1 MNSIFNQMGGNNNMI
16 SAFMQFSRNLKGDP
30 KQQVM
35 DLLKS
40 GKMSNQQFQ
49 DIQEQAKQFAQ
60 MLGMK

>member
-1 MNSIFNQMGGNNNMI
+1 MNNLFNQMNGNNNMI
-16 SAFMQFSRNLKGDP
+16 SAFMQFKNNLTGDP

-35 DLLKS
+35 QLLQS

-49 DIQEQAKQFAQ
+49 SLQEQAKQFGK

>member
-1 MNSIFNQMGGNNNMI
+1 MNSIFNQMSGNNNMI
-16 SAFMQFSRNLKGDP
+16 SAFMQFSRNIKGDP

-49 DIQEQAKQFAQ
+49 DIQEQAKQFGK

>member
-16 SAFMQFSRNLKGDP
+16 SAFMNFAKTVKGDP
-30 KQQVM
+30 QQQVM
-35 DLLKS
+35 QLLQS

-49 DIQEQAKQFAQ
+49 SLQEQAKQFAQ